1 MNGHFGVW
9 PFSLSLKLLA
19 WGSKHK
25 IKETLVLLC
34 IFVDEGNRLRISCLV
49 ICMKSWTLYLSG
61 FEIYLCFRFLQNATK
76 YKAHHVHPV
85 CQCQSLLCICNPVC
99 QSLICI
105 YTFVFVFAKCH
116 QIQSSLCASSLPIFN
131 LHMQSHGNLGKSVC
145 WVDYKRSYKKHL
157 NLISSSSL
165 SYIT

>member
-1 MNGHFGVW
+1 VNGHFGVW
-9 PFSLSLKLLA
+9 PLTR
-19 WGSKHK
+19 GSKHK

-61 FEIYLCFRFLQNATK
+61 FEIYLCFRFCKMPPNTK
-76 YKAHHVHPV
+76 LLVHPV

-116 QIQSSLCASSLPIFN
+116 QIQSSLCASCLPIFN

-145 WVDYKRSYKKHL
+145 
-157 NLISSSSL
+157 
-165 SYIT
+165 